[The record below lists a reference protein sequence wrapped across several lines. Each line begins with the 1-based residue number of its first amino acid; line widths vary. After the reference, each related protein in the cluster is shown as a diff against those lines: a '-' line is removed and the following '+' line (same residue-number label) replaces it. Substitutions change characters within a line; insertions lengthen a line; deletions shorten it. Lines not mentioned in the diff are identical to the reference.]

1 MTKIEEKDKVRMT
14 SMKQSFI
21 NYFSVGLDARIG
33 YGILFIKK
41 DSKSL
46 GQKQGAAINAYIS
59 GKHVRKAVVGKR

>member
-33 YGILFIKK
+33 FGTIKIKK
-41 DSKSL
+41 DLKSQ
-46 GQKQGAAINAYIS
+46 GQRRDAVINAYTF
-59 GKHVRKAVVGKR
+59 GRHVRKAVAGKP